1 MNIASPREPV
11 IEPIGTAVPLPSA
24 SGGVSRR
31 KRPPI
36 GPVQYIYLLPML
48 LLVGAFLLYPALNT
62 AWLSFTDSNGL
73 NNPTFIGLQNYTN
86 LFTDPA
92 FSTSFTNTLLWVV
105 GVLVLQ
111 VTLGLIIAMVLSSV
125 RGGDIMKILFYLPA
139 TISGASVA
147 VVWYFMFDPA
157 EGMINTTLRWLH
169 LGGVAQD
176 WLTNVPINTWAL
188 IVAAT
193 WQGLGPNMLLFL
205 VGLQNIPREPLEAGT
220 LDGAGPVRLFWSITL
235 PLLRPMLTI
244 VVGIALINSFKVFD
258 LIWVMTQGG
267 PYRSTETLAVTM
279 YRESFVSF
287 QLGYGAAIAIVLSLI
302 VMVVSIPYLR
312 TMFARDAEVY

>member
-1 MNIASPREPV
+1 
-11 IEPIGTAVPLPSA
+11 
-24 SGGVSRR
+24 
-31 KRPPI
+31 
-36 GPVQYIYLLPML
+36 ML
-48 LLVGAFLLYPALNT
+48 LLVGAFLLYPAANT
-62 AWLSFTDSNGL
+62 FWLSFTNSNGL
-73 NNPTFIGLQNYTN
+73 NNPKFIGLQNYTN

-92 FSTSFTNTLLWVV
+92 FTTSFTNTLLWVV

-111 VTLGLIIAMVLSSV
+111 VALGLLIALVLSEV
-125 RGGDIMKILFYLPA
+125 RGGNTMKILFYLPA

-147 VVWYFMFDPA
+147 VVWYFMFDP
-157 EGMINTTLRWLH
+157 GQGVVNTTLRTLH
-169 LGGVAQD
+169 LGGLTQD
-176 WLTNVPINTWAL
+176 WLTNVPTNTWAM

-205 VGLQNIPREPLEAGT
+205 VGLQNIPPEPVEAAM
-220 LDGAGPVRLFWSITL
+220 LDGANPVRLFWHITL

-267 PYRSTETLAVTM
+267 PYRSSETLAVTM

-287 QLGYGAAIAIVLSLI
+287 QLGYGAAVAIVLTLI
-302 VMVVSIPYLR
+302 VMVVSIFYLR